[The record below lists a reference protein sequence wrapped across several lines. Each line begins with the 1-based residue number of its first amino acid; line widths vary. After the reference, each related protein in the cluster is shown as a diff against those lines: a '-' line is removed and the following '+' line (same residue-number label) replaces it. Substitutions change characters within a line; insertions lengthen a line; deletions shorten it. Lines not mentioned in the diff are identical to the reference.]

1 MAARLWLGFGLS
13 EAALAEDAAGAI
25 TQLLDGMG
33 LTPAQIAGAAT
44 IDRRAGHPA
53 VGRVEALFGYAV
65 TLLPAERL
73 ERETSR
79 LRNPSEAIYRLMGCH
94 GVAEAAALAQAGE
107 TGGLLV
113 EKRLVRR
120 VTLAIAQSFD

>member
-13 EAALAEDAAGAI
+13 EAAGNEDAVDAI
-25 TQLLDGMG
+25 AALLDGTG
-33 LTPAQIAGAAT
+33 FTVADLSGAGT
-44 IDRRAGHPA
+44 IDRRSQHPA
-53 VGRVEALFGYAV
+53 VARIGALIGKPV
-65 TLLPAERL
+65 TLFPAERL
-73 ERETSR
+73 ERETPR
-79 LRNPSEAIYRLMGCH
+79 LKNPSETIYRLMGCH

-113 EKRLVRR
+113 EKRLMRR